1 LHDSK
6 ELNKIKS
13 ILNAVN
19 LNDEQLKQIINGGI
33 QTNSITT
40 SQTLP
45 ISMAVQQF
53 VGSSNNTNVTNAV
66 QTNKTVQTQA
76 NNTITNIGPQIKAN
90 TITN

>member
-1 LHDSK
+1 MHDSN
-6 ELNKIKS
+6 ELKKINL
-13 ILNAVN
+13 ILDAVDISDKQ
-19 LNDEQLKQIINGGI
+19 LNQIINGGI

>member
-45 ISMAVQQF
+45 INMAVQQF